1 MRQSKLTFWTSR
13 KHSMFSSLA
22 SSLWSRESFSTPT
35 PSLFSNLLSP
45 RFERSKTCGS
55 SEIGNRV
62 MLQESAT
69 RSHVTFFFSVDESAG
84 SSCFKR
90 NMGLGRGK
98 RLKSRQSS
106 GYVAWRASGRHQRMQ
121 SEKRAKECVSEDF
134 SRTRQ
139 NKSALSEGRTK
150 RRVWADLQVQR
161 THRRVCVV
169 TEI

>member
-1 MRQSKLTFWTSR
+1 
-13 KHSMFSSLA
+13 
-22 SSLWSRESFSTPT
+22 
-35 PSLFSNLLSP
+35 
-45 RFERSKTCGS
+45 
-55 SEIGNRV
+55 
-62 MLQESAT
+62 
-69 RSHVTFFFSVDESAG
+69 
-84 SSCFKR
+84 
-90 NMGLGRGK
+90 MGLGRGK

-169 TEI
+169 TEIELHSYYEKRESFEVGELSMKWRVNDANTGVWKLQSGGTFAAHLGYY